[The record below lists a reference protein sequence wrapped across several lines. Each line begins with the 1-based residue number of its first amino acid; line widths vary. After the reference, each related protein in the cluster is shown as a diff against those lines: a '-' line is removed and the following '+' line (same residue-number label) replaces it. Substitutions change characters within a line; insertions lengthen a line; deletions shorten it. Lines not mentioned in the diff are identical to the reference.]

1 MAEDGDVTEML
12 KDLTLLLLYLS
23 SWEEEPIRGAPT
35 ICRAW
40 KNHRFEILDALA
52 EEGLL
57 VTPHRAKWVRLT
69 DEGLAKARALEA
81 TLPCRQDA
89 STPAPSSSTASEF
102 PPKRR
107 RVTEPPPTRDCQAC
121 A

>member
-1 MAEDGDVTEML
+1 MAENGDVTEMQ

-23 SWEEEPIRGAPT
+23 SWEEELIRGAPT
-35 ICRAW
+35 IHRAW

-69 DEGLAKARALEA
+69 DEGLARAKVLEER
-81 TLPCRQDA
+81 LSRPR
-89 STPAPSSSTASEF
+89 S
-102 PPKRR
+102 
-107 RVTEPPPTRDCQAC
+107 
-121 A
+121 

>member
-1 MAEDGDVTEML
+1 MPGTGDETQMMKE
-12 KDLTLLLLYLS
+12 LTLLLLYLS

-35 ICRAW
+35 IHRAW

-69 DEGLAKARALEA
+69 DEGLARAKVLEERMSR
-81 TLPCRQDA
+81 PR
-89 STPAPSSSTASEF
+89 S
-102 PPKRR
+102 
-107 RVTEPPPTRDCQAC
+107 
-121 A
+121 